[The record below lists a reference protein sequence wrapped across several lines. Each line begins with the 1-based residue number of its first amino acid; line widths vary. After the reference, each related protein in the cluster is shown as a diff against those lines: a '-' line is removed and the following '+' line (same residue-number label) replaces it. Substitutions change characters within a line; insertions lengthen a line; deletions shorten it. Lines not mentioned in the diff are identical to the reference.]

1 VTTVNLSTLVSPIA
15 TSGTPVEVRDEGVQK
30 TAGVSSFDFVGAG
43 VTVTATGGAATVTI
57 PGGGSA
63 VAVKDEGVSKTS
75 AATSLDFVG
84 TGVTVTNS
92 GGDVTVAVNG
102 QDSIQVHQ
110 VAHGFS
116 VGDIARCVF
125 DTWITVD
132 TSNFGMGVVTAIQ
145 GVDDFTVTFSGI
157 VNCFSGLEPDASY
170 LLSRTAIG
178 TLTRGDIPASPPEM
192 MSRLAGNTVIF
203 GMALTA
209 TSLQIVPY
217 ESAFADA
224 NAVST
229 VYYYAESDPSQK
241 FLYLDT
247 TTDSYL
253 PASAANVATLAT
265 ALSICYDVSNT
276 LGLAVLLDGRA
287 RQFDYALYGGFCGDL
302 TYLTLTGSPGDL
314 VYLSAT
320 VPGGVTLTPPA
331 IRQVVGVID
340 SSSSIAWVTP
350 YLETVVSIANEG
362 TPLTPHVS
370 SLNFTGGG
378 VTASNTGSAVTVDVP
393 ASITDHGA
401 LSGLGDDDHPQYNV
415 LVADEG
421 VTKTTKAASINFVG
435 AGVTATNTGD
445 DVTVTI
451 TGGSSGI
458 ATYIQNATPTIAP
471 GDKALWIQT
480 GLGDGTGMTFWIE
493 DGL

>member
-1 VTTVNLSTLVSPIA
+1 MTITLNALVSPIA
-15 TSGTPVEVRDEGVQK
+15 TSGTPVEIRDEGVQK
-30 TAGVSSFDFVGAG
+30 TAGVASIDFVGAG
-43 VTVTATGGAATVTI
+43 VTATNTGSAVTVTI
-57 PGGGSA
+57 PGGGA

-75 AATSLDFVG
+75 AATSFDFVG
-84 TGVTVTNS
+84 SGVTVTNS
-92 GGDVTVAVNG
+92 GGDVTVAVNS
-102 QDSIQVHQ
+102 QDVLQVHQ

-116 VGDIARCVF
+116 VGDLACYIFSVW
-125 DTWITVD
+125 TTITL
-132 TSNFGMGVVTAIQ
+132 SKEGMGVITAVQ
-145 GVDDFTVTFSGI
+145 GADDFTITFSGI
-157 VNCFSGLEPDASY
+157 VNSFSGLEPDVLYFPSA
-170 LLSRTAIG
+170 TVAG
-178 TLTRGDIPASPPEM
+178 TLVRGDIPAPPAEM
-192 MSRLAGNTVIF
+192 MARLVGDVVPF
-203 GMALTA
+203 GIALTT
-209 TSLQIVPY
+209 TSLQIVPFEFSY
-217 ESAFADA
+217 VDM
-224 NAVST
+224 NAEST
-229 VYYYAESDPSQK
+229 VFYYGGADPSQK
-241 FLYLDT
+241 LLYLDGT
-247 TTDSYL
+247 VDAYL
-253 PASAANVATLAT
+253 PASAADVSTLAT
-265 ALSICYDVSNT
+265 ALSICYDIGNAQ
-276 LGLAVLLDGRA
+276 GLAVLAGAPFSR
-287 RQFDYALYGGFCGDL
+287 FVFALYGGFCGDL
-302 TYLTLTGSPGDL
+302 TYPTLSGSPGDL
-314 VYLSAT
+314 IYLSAT